1 MIMLTFDGAINDLNY
16 KTYSNI
22 FLNNRTNPN
31 GCPIRGTFFVSHDYT
46 NYQLVEEFYSR
57 GHEIAV
63 GSVRLVFKCY
73 LSYWNN
79 FY

>member
-16 KTYSNI
+16 ETYSSI
-22 FLNNRTNPN
+22 FLNNRTSPN

-63 GSVRLVFKCY
+63 GSVRY
-73 LSYWNN
+73 GNN
-79 FY
+79 